1 MALGI
6 SERLAR
12 MNSINSALG
21 ITPTQPENN
30 LNDNPSTFQDVN
42 TNIDISGL
50 NDINTDLSGISNR
63 LNEKVDVTTDT
74 SMTADQLN
82 RVNNVSTAKQD
93 IENFNSNITPDM
105 LAQQR
110 GLRSQSQLD
119 MEKRLN
125 QGLDSLQDYS
135 SGNSKVDRTIANATL
150 GRFDASSAAAN
161 LSQAQKIASNPYL
174 SEGAKN
180 VASAELARTTASQR
194 AQLSGELAKESQL
207 RAYTASEKYADLA
220 LKASE
225 YEETKFNDDMTNI
238 NKGLDRNLAQLI
250 AVGDLSIADANNAVT
265 EWSTNVRAKL
275 DDAARSIDA
284 LVAIGD
290 IKQTEA
296 NLIYNKQK
304 AIIDTQVQKAQLDL
318 EKLRGIQDNK
328 MIDAQIQNLEN
339 QNIGIWAEREANA
352 IIDWKTA
359 NQRDDGTYSVTDDV
373 NAIKDDPAAM
383 AAITQSYQTLM
394 KNPSAIPT
402 DEYILAKLKAIPTP
416 QEASLQSITN
426 KLSQLK
432 TSLVGTGPGQISAD
446 LWPEVES
453 YFKTLALTEGA
464 MKINSDGTV
473 SVLGADGSEMMN
485 IGGYTSDSLKAN
497 YGDAFYEVNMND
509 IYNGISESE
518 FVKRLTDPNSSL
530 FQSGFTTN
538 KEPLSKSEATSLYRA
553 LKSEV
558 KTTTNTSDNNTEKLT
573 KTWED
578 NWAKVQEDPRFDDL
592 GETATATLF
601 YKSGATNFDDFSK
614 WLEKRNKY
622 GIEKPINSSVSST
635 TTTPTVQKSE
645 YSFNNGTITD
655 SSGNVINK
663 SDYSKVFQ
671 NAYDPD
677 SPTHEMFL
685 SILKN
690 PDYKSTISINNTG
703 SKFTNLPQKG
713 ELIVIGDTLY
723 QFEKVERR
731 GGNLTG
737 EDTIYL
743 KEMNSGVT
751 ESYSSK
757 RTHSKYFFE
766 KGNQKRLAG
775 NLDTAIK
782 SYEEQKALGK
792 S

>member
-30 LNDNPSTFQDVN
+30 LNDNPQTIQDVN
-42 TNIDISGL
+42 TTIDTSGL
-50 NDINTDLSGISNR
+50 DKVNTDFGSIKSSLYDKMNS
-63 LNEKVDVTTDT
+63 TTDT
-74 SMTADQLN
+74 TMTADQLN
-82 RVNNVSTAKQD
+82 KVGGVSNAKQD
-93 IENFNSNITPDM
+93 IEDFNSNITPDM

-180 VASAELARTTASQR
+180 VASAELARTTTSQR
-194 AQLSGELAKESQL
+194 AQLSGQLAQQSQE
-207 RAYTASEKYADLA
+207 RAFTAADKYANLA
-220 LKASE
+220 LQASQ
-225 YEETKFNDDMTNI
+225 YEEGKFKDDMANI
-238 NKGLDRNLAQLI
+238 NQSLDRNLSQLKM
-250 AVGDLSIADANNAVT
+250 VGDLSVEEAGMAMDQWRT
-265 EWSTNVRAKL
+265 EVSTKL
-275 DDAARSIDA
+275 TDAARSLDA
-284 LVAIGD
+284 AVAIGEID
-290 IKQTEA
+290 QAQA
-296 NLIYNKQK
+296 NIELNKVK
-304 AIIDTQVQKAQLDL
+304 IMIETQVQKAQLNL

-359 NQRDDGTYSVTDDV
+359 NQRDDGTYSITDDV

-383 AAITQSYQTLM
+383 AAITQSYQSLM

-402 DEYILAKLKAIPTP
+402 DEYILAKLRAIPTP

-446 LWPEVES
+446 MWPEVES

-464 MKINSDGTV
+464 MKINDDGTV

-497 YGDAFYEVNMND
+497 YGDAFHEVNMND
-509 IYNGISESE
+509 IYNGISESD

-558 KTTTNTSDNNTEKLT
+558 KTKTLTPTEN
-573 KTWED
+573 TWED

>member
-30 LNDNPSTFQDVN
+30 LNDNPQTFQDVN
-42 TNIDISGL
+42 TTIDTSGL
-50 NDINTDLSGISNR
+50 DKVNTDLSDITNR
-63 LNEKVDVTTDT
+63 LNNKVDATTDT
-74 SMTADQLN
+74 SMTADQLD
-82 RVNNVSTAKQD
+82 RVNGVSTAKQK
-93 IENFNSNITPDM
+93 IEDFNSNITPDI

-194 AQLSGELAKESQL
+194 AQLSGDLAKESQL

-225 YEETKFNDDMTNI
+225 YEETKFNDDMTAI
-238 NKGLDRNLAQLI
+238 NKGLDRNLAQLT

-296 NLIYNKQK
+296 NLMYNKQK
-304 AIIDTQVQKAQLDL
+304 AIVDAQVQKAQLDL

-328 MIDAQIQNLEN
+328 MIDAQIQDLEN

-383 AAITQSYQTLM
+383 AAITQSYQAVM
-394 KNPSAIPT
+394 KNPNAQPT

-432 TSLVGTGPGQISAD
+432 TSLVGDGPGQISPD

-453 YFKTLALTEGA
+453 YFKTLALTEGTV
-464 MKINSDGTV
+464 KINSDGTA

-509 IYNGISESE
+509 INNGISESD

-558 KTTTNTSDNNTEKLT
+558 KITTNTTDTPTEKLT
-573 KTWED
+573 KSWED
-578 NWAKVQEDPRFDDL
+578 IQKDPRFDDVADINASL
-592 GETATATLF
+592 WE
-601 YKSGATNFDDFSK
+601 KSGANNIKEYENWYNNIYEKYGASVLKFENGVLYDSDGKKYDNIKTTKVLKNGADENSPNNKIYTELLSK
-614 WLEKRNKY
+614 ATFKVDSKNINLEKNHGNKNNSLRGLPEKDTFISVNGRLMY
-622 GIEKPINSSVSST
+622 IKSKKRSDAGVDADIIEFVDVNT
-635 TTTPTVQKSE
+635 GKSE
-645 YSFNNGTITD
+645 TF
-655 SSGNVINK
+655 SGR
-663 SDYSKVFQ
+663 ST
-671 NAYDPD
+671 NAV
-677 SPTHEMFL
+677 
-685 SILKN
+685 
-690 PDYKSTISINNTG
+690 
-703 SKFTNLPQKG
+703 KG
-713 ELIVIGDTLY
+713 ERTID
-723 QFEKVERR
+723 QFNDWV
-731 GGNLTG
+731 GGL
-737 EDTIYL
+737 
-743 KEMNSGVT
+743 
-751 ESYSSK
+751 
-757 RTHSKYFFE
+757 
-766 KGNQKRLAG
+766 
-775 NLDTAIK
+775 
-782 SYEEQKALGK
+782 
-792 S
+792 